1 MNEFQKTFIVL
12 KTNFKRSVGRAG
24 FSLVEVA
31 MATAIAALGIVVI
44 LGIIPGGLESIR
56 KAGNTTAEAR
66 IVSQIIGEIQL
77 SDWLGGATGAAPGGN
92 PVNMPGLVALT
103 TKRWYF
109 DDQAAP
115 LEEGASNLDTSLT
128 YVARV
133 RFSRNGG
140 GVVVAPGGGPMTN
153 TAAVVIDLAAVP
165 LKDFDFE
172 DADLAAQITSQP
184 ILVTRQF

>member
-1 MNEFQKTFIVL
+1 MNEYQKPFIVL
-12 KTNFKRSVGRAG
+12 KTNLKRSVGRTG

-56 KAGNTTAEAR
+56 KAGNTSAEAR

-77 SDWLGGATGAAPGGN
+77 SDWLGGVGGAAPGGN

-133 RFSRNGG
+133 RFSRSGG

-165 LKDFDFE
+165 LRDFDFD
-172 DADLAAQITSQP
+172 DADLAGQITSQP

>member
-1 MNEFQKTFIVL
+1 
-12 KTNFKRSVGRAG
+12 
-24 FSLVEVA
+24 

-56 KAGNTTAEAR
+56 KAGNTSAEAR
-66 IVSQIIGEIQL
+66 IVSQIIGEVQL
-77 SDWLGGATGAAPGGN
+77 SDWLGGAVAAPVAN

-103 TKRWYF
+103 TRRWYF

-115 LEEGASNLDTSLT
+115 LEEGSSQFETSLS
-128 YVARV
+128 YVVRV
-133 RFSRNGG
+133 RFSRSAG
-140 GVVVAPGGGPMTN
+140 GVVVPPGGNPMSN

-165 LKDFDFE
+165 LRNFDFDDE
-172 DADLAAQITSQP
+172 AMASQISSHP

>member
-1 MNEFQKTFIVL
+1 MNTAFCRTGERTYPRQAQ
-12 KTNFKRSVGRAG
+12 GG

-56 KAGNTTAEAR
+56 KAGNTSAEAR
-66 IVSQIIGEIQL
+66 IVAQIIGEVQL
-77 SDWLGGATGAAPGGN
+77 SDWLGTGAGAAAPGGS
-92 PVNMPGLVALT
+92 PITMPGLLALT
-103 TKRWYF
+103 TRRWFF

-115 LEEGASNLDTSLT
+115 LLEGANNFDTALS

-133 RFSRNGG
+133 RFSPSAG
-140 GVVVAPGGGPMTN
+140 GVVVPPGGAPMTN
-153 TAAVVIDLAAVP
+153 TAAVIVDLAAVP
-165 LKDFDFE
+165 LRDFDF
-172 DADLAAQITSQP
+172 DDSAMAAQVTSHP

>member
-1 MNEFQKTFIVL
+1 MNETQLTPFVL
-12 KTNFKRSVGRAG
+12 KTNYKRSASRAG

-56 KAGNTTAEAR
+56 KAGNTSAEAR

-77 SDWLGGATGAAPGGN
+77 SDWQGGVAGATPGGN
-92 PVNMPGLVALT
+92 PVTMPGLVALT
-103 TKRWYF
+103 TRRWFF

-115 LEEGASNLDTSLT
+115 LEEDASNLDTSLS

-133 RFSRNGG
+133 RFSQNGG
-140 GVVVAPGGGPMTN
+140 GVVIAPGGAPMTN
-153 TAAVVIDLAAVP
+153 TAAVIIDLAAVP
-165 LKDFDFE
+165 LKDFDFD